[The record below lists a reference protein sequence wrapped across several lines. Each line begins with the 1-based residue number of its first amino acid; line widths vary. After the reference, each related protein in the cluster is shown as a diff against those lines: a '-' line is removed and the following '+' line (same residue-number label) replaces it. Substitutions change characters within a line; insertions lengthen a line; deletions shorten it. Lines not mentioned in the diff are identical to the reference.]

1 MEERIDLL
9 LARQIS
15 GEATEAELQ
24 ELQQWLKE
32 HPETGFVMEVVN
44 TTQSVTQTD
53 HQEWAGNSWAALEAA
68 MNAPEA
74 APVAGER
81 NVPERMPVAGE
92 RNAATGHLNAPELA
106 AEQELPAPKTVRFL
120 PRWVIA
126 AAILAVIV
134 LAATFLFRPATPLK
148 TATGTENN
156 TIVMRKGARS
166 SVQLPDGTTVW
177 LNSSSRLTYSD
188 GFAHGKREVFLQG
201 EAFFT
206 VSQQEQHPFIVH
218 AGNMTI
224 QVLGTTFNVK
234 AYADDDKQEV
244 VLLSGKV
251 GVSTTRQPQQL
262 ELVPGQKIL
271 AWSASAADSL
281 QEQPLAVASFHLDA
295 GSNACDEIAWTRNQ
309 LVFKNKTFGS
319 LAKEM
324 ERWYNVNIH
333 IKDASLEKELFNGA
347 FQKENVTEA
356 LKALQIATPFTFYQS
371 GSEIYI
377 KKVG

>member
-44 TTQSVTQTD
+44 STQSVAQAD
-53 HQEWAGNSWAALEAA
+53 SQEWAGNSWAALEAA

-74 APVAGER
+74 APVVGE
-81 NVPERMPVAGE
+81 G
-92 RNAATGHLNAPELA
+92 NAPEATGQVAGTLNSPEPA
-106 AEQELPAPKTVRFL
+106 LPVVVKTVRFL
-120 PRWVIA
+120 PRWVMA

-148 TATGTENN
+148 PVAGTENN

-177 LNSSSRLTYSD
+177 LNSSSRLTYGD
-188 GFAHGKREVFLQG
+188 GFAHGKREVLLQG

-234 AYADDDKQEV
+234 AYAGDDKLEV

-251 GVSTTRQPQQL
+251 AVSTTRQPQQL
-262 ELVPGQKIL
+262 QLGPGQKVL
-271 AWSASAADSL
+271 AWSAAAADSL
-281 QEQPLAVASFHLDA
+281 QEQPLEVASFHLDA
-295 GSNACDEIAWTRNQ
+295 NSNACDEIAWTRNQ

-333 IKDASLEKELFNGA
+333 IQDASLEKELFNGA

-377 KKVG
+377 KKAG

>member
-9 LARQIS
+9 LARKIS

-24 ELQQWLKE
+24 ELQQWLKD
-32 HPETGFVMEVVN
+32 HPEDGFVMEVVN
-44 TTQSVTQTD
+44 ATQSVPPANSG
-53 HQEWAGNSWAALEAA
+53 EWAGNSWAALEAA
-68 MNAPEA
+68 MNAPE
-74 APVAGER
+74 
-81 NVPERMPVAGE
+81 
-92 RNAATGHLNAPELA
+92 TAPEATPADTLPPTGKVTRFFPRWMIAAAVLA
-106 AEQELPAPKTVRFL
+106 AV
-120 PRWVIA
+120 VIA
-126 AAILAVIV
+126 A
-134 LAATFLFRPATPLK
+134 TFIFRPSPIK
-148 TATGTENN
+148 NNIPHPESN

-177 LNSSSRLTYSD
+177 LNSSSRLSYGD

-206 VSQQEQHPFIVH
+206 VSQQEQQPFIVH
-218 AGNMTI
+218 AGNMTV

-234 AYADDDKQEV
+234 AYTEDQQLEL

-251 GVSTTRQPQQL
+251 AVATTRQPEPLQ
-262 ELVPGQKIL
+262 LVPGQKVT
-271 AWSASAADSL
+271 AWSATAPDSL
-281 QEQPLAVASFHLDA
+281 QQQPMTVAAFANGNS
-295 GSNACDEIAWTRNQ
+295 CDETAWIHNQ
-309 LVFKNKTFGS
+309 LIFKNKTFAALS
-319 LAKEM
+319 KEM

-333 IKDASLEKELFNGA
+333 IQDASLEKELFNGV

-377 KKVG
+377 KKAG

>member
-15 GEATEAELQ
+15 GEATTAELQ

-44 TTQSVTQTD
+44 TTQSVAPTD
-53 HQEWAGNSWAALEAA
+53 SQEWAGNSWAALEAA
-68 MNAPEA
+68 MNAPEGALVTNELNEPEQARPA
-74 APVAGER
+74 AV
-81 NVPERMPVAGE
+81 
-92 RNAATGHLNAPELA
+92 
-106 AEQELPAPKTVRFL
+106 KTVRFF
-120 PRWVIA
+120 PRWAIA

-134 LAATFLFRPATPLK
+134 LTVAFLFRPDTSLK
-148 TATGTENN
+148 TVAGTENN

-206 VSQQEQHPFIVH
+206 VSQEEQHPFIVH

-234 AYADDDKQEV
+234 AYADDEKMEV

-251 GVSTTRQPQQL
+251 AVSTTRQPQQL
-262 ELVPGQKIL
+262 ELAPGQKIL

-281 QEQPLAVASFHLDA
+281 QEQPLAVASFHLEA

-309 LVFKNKTFGS
+309 LIFKNKTFGS

-333 IKDASLEKELFNGA
+333 IQDASLEKELFNGA

-377 KKVG
+377 KKAG

>member
-44 TTQSVTQTD
+44 TTQSVAQTGA
-53 HQEWAGNSWAALEAA
+53 QEWASNSWAALEAA
-68 MNAPEA
+68 MNAGEA
-74 APVAGER
+74 APGTDE
-81 NVPERMPVAGE
+81 
-92 RNAATGHLNAPELA
+92 LNAVEAVGPTGV
-106 AEQELPAPKTVRFL
+106 KTVRFL
-120 PRWVIA
+120 PRWVMA
-126 AAILAVIV
+126 AAILAAIV
-134 LAATFLFRPATPLK
+134 LTAAFLFRPVTPLK
-148 TATGTENN
+148 TAAGTENN

-206 VSQQEQHPFIVH
+206 VSRQEQHPFVVH

-224 QVLGTTFNVK
+224 QVLGTSFNVK
-234 AYADDDKQEV
+234 AYAGDDKLEV

-251 GVSTTRQPQQL
+251 AVSTARLPQQL

-271 AWSASAADSL
+271 APAADSL
-281 QEQPLAVASFHLDA
+281 QEQPLEVASFQLDEN
-295 GSNACDEIAWTRNQ
+295 SHSCDEIAWTRNQ

-333 IKDASLEKELFNGA
+333 IQDASLEKELFNGA

-377 KKVG
+377 KKAG